1 MPWFAVA
8 YVTLLLAFGVYCFH
22 DDRKEGRSA
31 GYLAT
36 DAAVTALWIY
46 FVWAYFHP
54 PLAAS
59 LGSSGALPLLL
70 GAVSWTAWD
79 AWRELRL
86 VIGARPEAYDP
97 ELSEA
102 WNLRID
108 RGVETGAVLLGLL
121 VMAPAIFCAMQVAR
135 RSW

>member
-1 MPWFAVA
+1 MPWFAAA
-8 YVTLLLAFGVYCFH
+8 YVVLFLAFGVYSFY
-22 DDRKEGRSA
+22 DDWKERRSA

-36 DAAVTALWIY
+36 DAAVNLLWIY

-59 LGSSGALPLLL
+59 MGSGALPLLL

-86 VIGARPEAYDP
+86 VIAARPEAHDP

-102 WNLRID
+102 WNLWID
-108 RGVETGAVLLGLL
+108 RGVESGAVLLGLL
-121 VMAPAIFCAMQVAR
+121 VMAPAVFCAMQVAR